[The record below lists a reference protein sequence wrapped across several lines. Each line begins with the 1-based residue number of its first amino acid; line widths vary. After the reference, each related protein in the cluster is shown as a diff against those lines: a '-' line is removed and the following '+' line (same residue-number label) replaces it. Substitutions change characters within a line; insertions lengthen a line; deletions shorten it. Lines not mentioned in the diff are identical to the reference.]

1 MVRTRVASTINMLT
15 SENTFRSFQE
25 VKAQTMA
32 STDVEL
38 SVGDYSVYKQ
48 TESEGRYY
56 VALCYRCEGN

>member
-1 MVRTRVASTINMLT
+1 
-15 SENTFRSFQE
+15 
-25 VKAQTMA
+25 MA